1 MAEKFEKYVSVDGVM
16 TKQSSEDIV
25 IDIDSQIASKEEEV
39 LAMYQELEALKAQK
53 AAE

>member
-1 MAEKFEKYVSVDGVM
+1 MVEKFEKYVSENGVM
-16 TKQSSEDIV
+16 SKVGTEDV
-25 IDIDSQIASKEEEV
+25 VRDIDSEISSKEEQV

>member
-1 MAEKFEKYVSVDGVM
+1 MAEKFETYVSENGVM
-16 TKQSSEDIV
+16 TKQTSEDV
-25 IDIDSQIASKEEEV
+25 VHDIDSQITSKEEEV